1 MADYTTY
8 RRSHQQLH
16 EVDKL
21 NRAQIVQQFALHA
34 QTVSFWLEERVFRPR
49 RTPPRSSKLD
59 PFKPLT
65 RRPASRHTG
74 KFLPRLTVIPT

>member
-34 QTVSFWLEERVFRPR
+34 QTVSFWIDVFAPEPKRPR
-49 RTPPRSSKLD
+49 QPGSVPGGDR
-59 PFKPLT
+59 
-65 RRPASRHTG
+65 AHG
-74 KFLPRLTVIPT
+74 A